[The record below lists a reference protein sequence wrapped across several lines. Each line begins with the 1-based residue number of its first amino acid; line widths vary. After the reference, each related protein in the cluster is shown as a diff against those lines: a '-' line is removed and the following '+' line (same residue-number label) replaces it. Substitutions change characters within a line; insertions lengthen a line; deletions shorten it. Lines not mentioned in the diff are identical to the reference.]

1 MHSVVIDIVPGVI
14 ASQNGTLSFLVG
26 GSKIG
31 FEQAKPILECMGQN
45 IFYCGGTATG
55 QVEMSIYF

>member
-1 MHSVVIDIVPGVI
+1 MIPGVI

-31 FEQAKPILECMGQN
+31 FERAKPILEYMGQN

-55 QVEMSIYF
+55 QVEILYIF